1 MFALVRELLE
11 RFIELFSPKGGV
23 YPLGS
28 YHKKMF
34 SSLLVYASAVT
45 WIAVGLGFSVL
56 HQRQEREEWEE
67 TSAVIQQIFSVEDNP
82 LISFVSINRELT
94 ARLET
99 IQNEHIRSLEERESL
114 ARDNERLVQE
124 NLYLHEL
131 VKARQCLKDN

>member
-23 YPLGS
+23 YPLSS

-56 HQRQEREEWEE
+56 HQQQEREEWEE
-67 TSAVIQQIFSVEDNP
+67 TSAVIQQIFSVDDNP
-82 LISFVSINRELT
+82 LISFVTINRELT

-99 IQNEHIRSLEERESL
+99 IQNEHIHSLEERESL

>member
-34 SSLLVYASAVT
+34 SSLLVYASSVT

-56 HQRQEREEWEE
+56 HQQQEREEWEE

-82 LISFVSINRELT
+82 LISFVTINRELT

-114 ARDNERLVQE
+114 ARDNQRLVQE